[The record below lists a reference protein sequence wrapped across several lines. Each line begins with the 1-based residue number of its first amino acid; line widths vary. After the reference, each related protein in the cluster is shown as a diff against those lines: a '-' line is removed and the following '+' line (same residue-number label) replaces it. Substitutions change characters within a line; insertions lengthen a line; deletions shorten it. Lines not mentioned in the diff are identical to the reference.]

1 MNLLHMKYAVEIAE
15 TNSINKAAEKLYVG
29 QPTLSRAIKELE
41 SNLGITIFDRS
52 ARGMTLTPD
61 GEVFIRYARV
71 ALNQID
77 SLEKMFSE
85 GKAGK
90 RHFSIAVPRASYICS
105 AFAKFSNQLD
115 PTGNTEI
122 FYQETNTMS
131 VVKNILQQDYKLG
144 IIRYASNYDRY
155 YKAMLDEKNLRYELV
170 TEFEYVLLMNAKS
183 PLASRARVTF
193 ENLRDMI
200 EIAHA
205 DPSMPSLPLSEVKK
219 EELPDNS
226 RRRIFVFERG
236 SQLELLAQNP
246 ETFMWVSP
254 VPKQVLER
262 YGLVERRC
270 EETRR
275 IYKDMLIYRNDYAF
289 SHLDKLFL
297 EKLIEAKRETLG

>member
-61 GEVFIRYARV
+61 GEVFIRYAKV

-77 SLEKMFSE
+77 NLEKMFSE

-90 RHFSIAVPRASYICS
+90 KHFSISVPRASYICN
-105 AFAKFSNQLD
+105 AFAKFSCQLD
-115 PTGNTEI
+115 PTEDTEI
-122 FYQETNTMS
+122 FYQETNSMS
-131 VVKNILQQDYKLG
+131 VIKNILQQDYKLG
-144 IIRYASNYDRY
+144 IIRYASGYDRY
-155 YKAMLDEKNLRYELV
+155 YKSMLDEKNLHYELV

-183 PLASRARVTF
+183 PLASRPRIT
-193 ENLRDMI
+193 LDDLHDMI

-205 DPSMPSLPLSEVKK
+205 DPLAPSLPLSEVKK
-219 EELPDNS
+219 EELPENS
-226 RRRIFVFERG
+226 RRRVFVFERG
-236 SQLELLAQNP
+236 SQFELLAQNP

-254 VPKQVLER
+254 VPQTVLER
-262 YGLVERRC
+262 HGLVERRC
-270 EETRR
+270 GEKRR
-275 IYKDMLIYRNDYAF
+275 IYRDMLIYRSDYSF
-289 SHLDKLFL
+289 SRLDKLFL
-297 EKLIEAKRETLG
+297 EKLIESKRETLG